1 MSTSIMLRLYLRNG
15 LDKLTRRLLLLPV
28 VCSLLVVSYSCRA
41 DNGMYT
47 VGIVPQFDARRL
59 YKIWRPILDELEQR
73 TGLRFE
79 LTGSPT
85 IPEFENKFMSGKL
98 DFAYMNP
105 YHMLL
110 ASESNGYTPLVRDVD
125 RTLHGVLVVRQNS
138 DIQNVHEL
146 DNVRV
151 AFPAP
156 NAIGASLQIR
166 QELTDLF
173 NINVEPVYV
182 KSHDSVYLNVAV
194 GQTIAGGGVQKTL
207 KRQPENI
214 RHKLRVIHSTTPISP
229 HPLAAH
235 PRVPEEIRNRVRDA
249 LISLGD
255 SEHGKQMLSRIP
267 ISRIGSA
274 TMADYE
280 PLKHMKLDRF
290 YISSD

>member
-1 MSTSIMLRLYLRNG
+1 MLFLTVCNIA
-15 LDKLTRRLLLLPV
+15 DKLVRRFMMLPAV
-28 VCSLLVVSYSCRA
+28 FTMLVVSDSCIA
-41 DNGMYT
+41 DNRIYS

-79 LTGSPT
+79 LKGSPT
-85 IPEFENKFMSGKL
+85 IPEFENKFMSGKF

-110 ASESNGYTPLVRDVD
+110 ASESNGYTPLVRDVG
-125 RTLHGVLVVRQNS
+125 RTLHGVLVVRRDSEIHSVQELE
-138 DIQNVHEL
+138 NVKI
-146 DNVRV
+146 

-156 NAIGASLQIR
+156 NAVGASMQLR
-166 QELTDLF
+166 QELTDQF

-182 KSHDSVYLNVAV
+182 KSHDSVYLNVAI

-207 KRQPENI
+207 KRQPDNI
-214 RHKLRVIHSTTPISP
+214 RDKLRVIHSTTPISP

-235 PRVPEEIRNRVRDA
+235 PRVPEEIRDKVRDA
-249 LISLGD
+249 LISLGETE
-255 SEHGKQMLSRIP
+255 SGRQMLSKIP

-274 TMADYE
+274 TMPDYE
-280 PLKHMKLDRF
+280 PLKNMKLDRF
-290 YISSD
+290 YISSN